1 MGKDIRFINSNDID
15 LSPKDDFLYGS
26 TTYWMFF
33 ICPSLL
39 LLALY
44 IIYRKQAAENAN
56 IANVRNKRANK
67 MAKKRLKIAEQHL
80 IAANKSAFYEELLK
94 ALSGYISDKLTIPVA
109 ELNKDNIEEKL
120 KSASVSDET
129 TKELLDILDT
139 CEFARYAP
147 VESGNSMETLYE
159 KTIDI
164 ISQLEEQV
172 KK

>member
-1 MGKDIRFINSNDID
+1 M
-15 LSPKDDFLYGS
+15 
-26 TTYWMFF
+26 
-33 ICPSLL
+33 
-39 LLALY
+39 
-44 IIYRKQAAENAN
+44 
-56 IANVRNKRANK
+56 
-67 MAKKRLKIAEQHL
+67 